1 MRKAVASTLVLA
13 LAMAIPGSISPAMA
27 AKAGN
32 MIRIATLAPRDT
44 DLTRGFVKIDR
55 GLRAATHDAWGI
67 QLYPSGI
74 AGDEKDVIRKMKVN
88 QMDGSL
94 ITHIGLSQI
103 VREVTVLTVPGVID
117 TYDREERVQSAMKE
131 EWDQLFDKS
140 GFKLIAWGEVGQVRF
155 FSKTPITKPSDV
167 KTMRPWLWPESYMMK
182 ETYKTMGAN
191 PVPLSMPEVYGGLQT
206 GVIDMVWNSALAV
219 VALQWHTKLGFVT
232 NQTSGILLGA
242 MLMTKEKWNS
252 IPEDVRATLLE
263 QIKKNIEGD
272 NKGTRANDKKALDK
286 LLQRGYKAT
295 DLTPQGKKDYDQ
307 LTSSVREHLVGRAY
321 PKELLDK
328 VMKIAAGG

>member
-1 MRKAVASTLVLA
+1 MRKALASTLVLA
-13 LAMAIPGSISPAMA
+13 LAMAIPGSTSPVM
-27 AKAGN
+27 AKADN

-44 DLTRGFVKIDR
+44 DLAHNFIKIDR
-55 GLRAATHDAWGI
+55 GLREATKGTWGI
-67 QLYPSGI
+67 QLYPGGI

-117 TYDREERVQSAMKE
+117 TYDRVERVQSAMKQ
-131 EWDQLFDKS
+131 EWDQLFDKG

-155 FSKTPITKPSDV
+155 FSKTPITKPSDL
-167 KTMRPWLWPESYMMK
+167 KSMRPWLWPESYMMK
-182 ETYKTMGAN
+182 ETYKTVGAN

-206 GVIDMVWNSALAV
+206 GQIDMVWNSAIAV
-219 VALQWHTKLGFVT
+219 VALQWHTKLSCVT
-232 NQTSGILLGA
+232 KQTSGVLLGA
-242 MLMTKEKWNS
+242 MLMTKEKWQS
-252 IPEDVRATLLE
+252 IPEDVRKSLEE

-272 NKGTRANDKKALDK
+272 NKETRESDKKALEK

-295 DLTPQGKKDYDQ
+295 DFSPEGKKEYDQ
-307 LTSSVREHLVGRAY
+307 VTNTVREHLVGRAY
-321 PKELLDK
+321 PKELLER
-328 VMKIAAGG
+328 VMKIASGQ

>member
-1 MRKAVASTLVLA
+1 MRKALASTLVLA
-13 LAMAIPGSISPAMA
+13 LAMAIPGSVSPVM

-44 DLTRGFVKIDR
+44 DLARNFVKIDR
-55 GLRAATHDAWGI
+55 GMREATHDAWGL
-67 QLYPSGI
+67 QLYPSGV

-117 TYDREERVQSAMKE
+117 TYDRVERVQTAMKQ
-131 EWDQLFDKS
+131 EWEQLFDKG

-155 FSKTPITKPSDV
+155 FSKNPITKPSDL
-167 KTMRPWLWPESYMMK
+167 KNMRPWLWPESYMMK
-182 ETYKTMGAN
+182 ETYKIVGAN
-191 PVPLSMPEVYGGLQT
+191 PVPLSMPEVYGALQT
-206 GVIDMVWNSALAV
+206 GMLDMVWNSSIAV
-219 VALQWHTKLGFVT
+219 VALQWHTKLACVT
-232 NQTSGILLGA
+232 NQTSGTLLGA
-242 MLMTKEKWNS
+242 MLMTKEKWQS
-252 IPEDVRATLLE
+252 IPEDVRKTFEE
-263 QIKKNIEGD
+263 QMKKNIEGD
-272 NKGTRANDKKALDK
+272 NKETRNSDKKAFEK

-295 DLTPQGKKDYDQ
+295 DFTPEGKKEYDT
-307 LTSSVREHLVGRAY
+307 LTAQVRDHLVGRAY

-328 VMKIAAGG
+328 VMKIAAGGK

>member
-13 LAMAIPGSISPAMA
+13 LAMAIPGSTSPAM

-44 DLTRGFVKIDR
+44 DLSRGFMRIDR
-55 GLRAATHDAWGI
+55 GLREATHDGWGI
-67 QLYPSGI
+67 QLYASGI

-117 TYDREERVQSAMKE
+117 TYDRVERVQSAMKQ
-131 EWDQLFDKS
+131 EWEQLFDKS

-155 FSKTPITKPSDV
+155 FSKAPITKPSDL
-167 KTMRPWLWPESYMMK
+167 KSMRPWLWPESYMMK
-182 ETYKTMGAN
+182 ETYKTVGAN

-219 VALQWHTKLGFVT
+219 VALQWHSKLGFVT

-242 MLMTKEKWNS
+242 MMMTNEKWNS
-252 IPEDVRATLLE
+252 IPEDVRKTLLE

-272 NKGTRANDKKALDK
+272 NKGVRANDKKALDK
-286 LLQRGYKAT
+286 LLQRNYKAT
-295 DLTPQGKKDYDQ
+295 DFTPDGKKEYEK
-307 LTSSVREHLVGRAY
+307 LTATVREHLVGRAY

>member
-13 LAMAIPGSISPAMA
+13 LAMAIPGSTSPAR

-55 GLRAATHDAWGI
+55 GLREATHEGWGI

-94 ITHIGLSQI
+94 ITSTGLSQI
-103 VREVTVLTVPGVID
+103 VRDVTVLTVPGVID
-117 TYDREERVQSAMKE
+117 TYDRVERVQTAMKQ
-131 EWDQLFDKS
+131 EWENLFDKS
-140 GFKLIAWGEVGQVRF
+140 GFKLMAWGEVGQVRF
-155 FSKTPITKPSDV
+155 FSKAPITKPSDL
-167 KTMRPWLWPESYMMK
+167 KNMRPWLWPESYMMK
-182 ETYKTMGAN
+182 ETYKVVGAN
-191 PVPLSMPEVYGGLQT
+191 PVPLGVPEVYGALQT
-206 GVIDMVWNSALAV
+206 GMIDMVWNTALAV
-219 VALQWHTKLGFVT
+219 VALQWHSKLGFVT
-232 NQTSGILLGA
+232 NQTSGVLLGA
-242 MLMTKEKWNS
+242 MMMTNEKWNS
-252 IPEDVRATLLE
+252 IPEDVRKSLLE

-272 NKGTRANDKKALDK
+272 NKDVRANDKKALDK
-286 LLQRGYKAT
+286 LLQRNYKAT
-295 DLTPQGKKDYDQ
+295 DFTADGKKEYDKM
-307 LTSSVREHLVGRAY
+307 TETVREHLVGRAY